1 MGLLKPEVS
10 ITVALATGAIVAGV
24 YFNALPPLADVRVAP
39 QSNRDIAASR
49 KTAAWTSAAVVA
61 AISLVAKD
69 PTVFTVGAFFTV
81 GMDWWYRHA
90 NAVDP
95 RSGKATARSVL
106 ATVSPA
112 LDPGAGAASVAP
124 EFSDDFS
131 GSEFAY

>member
-1 MGLLKPEVS
+1 MSLLKPEVS
-10 ITVALATGAIVAGV
+10 IGVALATGAIVAAV

-49 KTAAWTSAAVVA
+49 KVAAWTSAGIVA
-61 AISLVAKD
+61 AVSLVAKD
-69 PTVFTVGAFFTV
+69 PTVFTAGAFFTF

-95 RSGKATARSVL
+95 RSGKVTATSVL
-106 ATVSPA
+106 STVSPA
-112 LDPGAGAASVAP
+112 LDPGAGAAP